1 MYNYNF
7 LEQVKNLL
15 FCEYQLKTME
25 VRNLNE
31 QNINLRNQIQEIKFM
46 KMNNGENQF
55 NDFDK
60 IISENKNLKNEIR
73 NCNVRLLK
81 LNQQSIVSQLG

>member
-1 MYNYNF
+1 
-7 LEQVKNLL
+7 
-15 FCEYQLKTME
+15 ME

-46 KMNNGENQF
+46 KVNNDENQF

-73 NCNVRLLK
+73 NCSVRLLR